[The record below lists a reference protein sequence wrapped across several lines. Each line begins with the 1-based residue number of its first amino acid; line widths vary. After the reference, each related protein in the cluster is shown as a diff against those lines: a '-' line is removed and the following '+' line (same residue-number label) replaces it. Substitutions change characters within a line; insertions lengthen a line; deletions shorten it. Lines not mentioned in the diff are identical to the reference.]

1 MTDDAAI
8 ERLGARTHRNVGALR
23 TRRKTAKLLDEAR
36 KLGGAAEAQIR
47 NHRDFLHIAEP
58 DEMLERPKE
67 LVPGQEW
74 RLVFDNYLYE
84 HIAVIGVRN
93 GIVVAHTEHGQLVAV
108 ESAQLL
114 CRGHFLGWLRSA
126 TADSAD

>member
-8 ERLGARTHRNVGALR
+8 VRLGGRTYRDGGVCR
-23 TRRKTAKLLDEAR
+23 RRRKSAKLREEAR
-36 KLGGAAEAQIR
+36 KLGEAAEAQIR

-58 DEMLERPKE
+58 DELLERPKE

-74 RLVFDNYLYE
+74 GLAFDDSLYE

-93 GIVVAHTEHGQLVAV
+93 GFVVAQTEHGQLLAV
-108 ESAQLL
+108 EDEQLL
-114 CRGHFLGWLRSA
+114 CRGHFLGWLR
-126 TADSAD
+126 

>member
-8 ERLGARTHRNVGALR
+8 VRLGARTYRNLGMR
-23 TRRKTAKLLDEAR
+23 RRRRKSAKLLDEAR

-58 DEMLERPKE
+58 DELLERPKE

-74 RLVFDNYLYE
+74 EVVFDDYLYE

-93 GIVVAHTEHGQLVAV
+93 GIVVAQTEHGQLVAV
-108 ESAQLL
+108 EGDQLL
-114 CRGHFLGWLRSA
+114 CCGYFLGWLRGA
-126 TADSAD
+126 TTDSAD

>member
-8 ERLGARTHRNVGALR
+8 ERLGARTYRNLAKRR
-23 TRRKTAKLLDEAR
+23 TRRKSVKLLDEAR

-58 DEMLERPKE
+58 DELLERPKE

-74 RLVFDNYLYE
+74 RVFFGNYLSE

-108 ESAQLL
+108 ESDELL
-114 CRGHFLGWLRSA
+114 GCGYFLGWLRSA
-126 TADSAD
+126 TADSAE